1 MTMIGINPLR
11 AAARKTVN
19 RIVKTIPSVKFKTN
33 GKMTNAVKW
42 VGQHISSPENRL
54 ILGVTAL
61 MSQPFIDLHN
71 RHVDERTKE
80 VSAARTV
87 AKIIAGTTTGVIVRY
102 ACIAAANAFTR
113 KPGAG
118 VKKLSTLFYPKN
130 SKITTKKLNKYINFM
145 GTALSLGVMMFTN
158 FLIDAPLTKF
168 LTNKFISNIDN
179 KKALKNKSINLPRKS
194 LDEFIK
200 SSANNVKGVNNDK
213 C

>member
-1 MTMIGINPLR
+1 
-11 AAARKTVN
+11 
-19 RIVKTIPSVKFKTN
+19 
-33 GKMTNAVKW
+33 
-42 VGQHISSPENRL
+42 
-54 ILGVTAL
+54 
-61 MSQPFIDLHN
+61 
-71 RHVDERTKE
+71 
-80 VSAARTV
+80 
-87 AKIIAGTTTGVIVRY
+87 
-102 ACIAAANAFTR
+102 
-113 KPGAG
+113 
-118 VKKLSTLFYPKN
+118 
-130 SKITTKKLNKYINFM
+130 M

>member
-1 MTMIGINPLR
+1 MAIASINPLR
-11 AAARKTVN
+11 SIARKTVN
-19 RIVKTIPSVKFKTN
+19 RIVKAIPPVKFKTN
-33 GKMTNAVKW
+33 GKMTNTVKW

-54 ILGVTAL
+54 ILGITAL

-71 RHVDERTKE
+71 RRVDERTKE

-102 ACIAAANAFTR
+102 ACIAAANALTH

-118 VKKLSTLFYPKN
+118 VKKISSLFYPKN
-130 SKITTKKLNKYINFM
+130 SKVTEKELRKYINFM
-145 GTALSLGVMMFTN
+145 GTGLSLGVMMFTN

-168 LTNKFISNIDN
+168 LTNKFIDKIDA
-179 KKALKNKSINLPRKS
+179 KKSHTLHNPFFKRTNLNEFIQGSKNK
-194 LDEFIK
+194 
-200 SSANNVKGVNNDK
+200 VKEENYDK

>member
-11 AAARKTVN
+11 TAARKTVN
-19 RIVKTIPSVKFKTN
+19 RIVKTIPPVKFKTN

-54 ILGVTAL
+54 ILGATAL

-71 RHVDERTKE
+71 RRVNERTKE
-80 VSAARTV
+80 ISAARTV
-87 AKIIAGTTTGVIVRY
+87 AKILAGTTTGVIVRY
-102 ACIAAANAFTR
+102 ACIAAANAFTH
-113 KPGAG
+113 KPGPG
-118 VKKLSTLFYPKN
+118 VKKISTLFYPKN
-130 SKITTKKLNKYINFM
+130 SKITAKELKKYINFM

-168 LTNKFISNIDN
+168 LTNKFINDIDN
-179 KKALKNKSINLPRKS
+179 KKMLKNRTIYPPRKS

-200 SSANNVKGVNNDK
+200 SGANNVKGVNNDK